1 MQLNYKWLG
10 RKEISASAS
19 FVAVVMVNR
28 SVRFMRNVS
37 HCYVP
42 AAGVHDMYASRIVRP
57 MLYAVVGASLKNVG
71 DFFKRFPHL
80 FGQMA
85 VVVPVAG

>member
-1 MQLNYKWLG
+1 MQLIYKWLG
-10 RKEISASAS
+10 RKEISVSAF

-37 HCYVP
+37 YCYVP

-57 MLYAVVGASLKNVG
+57 LLYAVVGASLKNIG
-71 DFFKRFPHL
+71 DFFKRFPPL
-80 FGQMA
+80 FRQMT